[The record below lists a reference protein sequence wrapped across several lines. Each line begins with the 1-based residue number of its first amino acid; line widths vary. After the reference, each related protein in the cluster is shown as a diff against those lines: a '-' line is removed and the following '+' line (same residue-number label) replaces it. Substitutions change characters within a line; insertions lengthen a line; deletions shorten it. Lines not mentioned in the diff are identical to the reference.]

1 MFLHGRT
8 PKCPKRWICSYPAL
22 KRGMKQSVSGM
33 QAETVKDPRMQKIRR
48 PDRLADELAKGRPVE
63 KVLR

>member
-1 MFLHGRT
+1 
-8 PKCPKRWICSYPAL
+8 
-22 KRGMKQSVSGM
+22 MKQSVSGM
-33 QAETVKDPRMQKIRR
+33 QAETFKDPRMQKIRR

>member
-1 MFLHGRT
+1 
-8 PKCPKRWICSYPAL
+8 
-22 KRGMKQSVSGM
+22 MKQRVSGM
-33 QAETVKDPRMQKIRR
+33 QAETVKDPRMQKIRL

>member
-1 MFLHGRT
+1 
-8 PKCPKRWICSYPAL
+8 
-22 KRGMKQSVSGM
+22 M

-48 PDRLADELAKGRPVE
+48 PDSLADELAKGRPVE